1 VERLR
6 VGVLASGRGSNLQAI
21 LDRSRAG
28 DIDVDVVLVLSDV
41 EDAPALERARSA
53 GVLALYIDPGKYKT
67 KLEPEAERRFARA
80 LEEHGVQLVALAG
93 FMRILHDDFL
103 GRFAGRIV
111 NIHPSLLPSFRGL
124 EAQRQALEYGVKWTG
139 ATVHFVDAGVD
150 SGPIILQ
157 AAVAVSD
164 DDTTES
170 LAARILHQEH
180 RIYAEALQLIAH
192 GRVIVE
198 GRRVRIRPE

>member
-1 VERLR
+1 MERLR

-53 GVLALYIDPGKYKT
+53 GVPALYINPGKYKT

-80 LEEHGVQLVALAG
+80 LEEHDVQLVALAG

-103 GRFAGRIV
+103 GRFAGRII

-157 AAVAVSD
+157 ASVAVSD

-170 LAARILHQEH
+170 LAARILEEEH
-180 RIYAEALQLIAH
+180 RIYSEALQLIAH
-192 GRVIVE
+192 GRVVVE